1 MLVEAWLPRAAR
13 AHPWREAINGL
24 SYAQLVARARAGVAA
39 LRAQGVHEGDLV
51 GLALEPGTEFVVA
64 MHATWG
70 VGAVAVPVD
79 PRLGEAERA
88 HVQRSCRVVLDA
100 PLPAE
105 GDGGLIDAHDLRAPA
120 AIIHTSGSTAAPK
133 PIELT
138 FGNWLWS
145 ALGSAV
151 ALGLDRDERW
161 VCPLPLSHVGG
172 LSIVVRSAIYGT
184 TARVLA
190 RFDVE
195 AVLAEL
201 RTATLVSLVPTTLAR
216 LLDAGWQHPAHLRTV
231 LLGGAAIPPALLERA
246 AAAGVP
252 VTPTYGMTE
261 ACSQIATNGI
271 PLFCTRVRIAPDG
284 EIVVGGPTI
293 SPGVGGALH
302 TGDLGRI
309 DARGHLHITG
319 RKADTIITGGEN
331 VAPTE
336 VEAVLAEHPAVAE
349 AAVHGRPDPEWGE
362 AVVATVVLR
371 GEATE
376 AELRA
381 FAAARLAAYKVPKA
395 IAFTD
400 ALPRTSSGKLL
411 RRELG

>member
-1 MLVEAWLPRAAR
+1 MLVEAWLLRSAR
-13 AHPWREAINGL
+13 AHPAREAVNGL
-24 SYAQLVARARAGVAA
+24 SYAQLVARVRSGAAA
-39 LRAQGVHEGDLV
+39 LRGEGVHEGDLV
-51 GLALEPGTEFVVA
+51 GLALEPGTDFVA
-64 MHATWG
+64 ALHATWG

-88 HVQRSCRVVLDA
+88 HVQRRCRVVVDT
-100 PLPAE
+100 PLPTD
-105 GDGGLIDAHDLRAPA
+105 GDGGLVDVHDLRAPA

-151 ALGLDRDERW
+151 ALGLDPDERW

-172 LSIVVRSAIYGT
+172 LSIVVRSAIYAT

-190 RFDVE
+190 RFDVDQ
-195 AVLAEL
+195 ALAEL
-201 RTATLVSLVPTTLAR
+201 RTATLVSLVPTTLTR

-231 LLGGAAIPPALLERA
+231 LLGGAAIPPALLDRA

-261 ACSQIATNGI
+261 ACSQIATAGV
-271 PLFCTRVRIAPDG
+271 PLFCTRVTIAPDG
-284 EIVVGGPTI
+284 EIVVGGPTV

-302 TGDLGRI
+302 TGDLGTI

-349 AAVHGRPDPEWGE
+349 AAVHGRPDPQWGE

-371 GEATE
+371 GAATE

-381 FAAARLAAYKVPKA
+381 FAAARLAPFKVPKA
-395 IAFTD
+395 ITFTE

-411 RRELG
+411 RRALS